1 MSKETIKMDFKNRI
15 KHAWNAFMGRDPTSE
30 QYQDIGMAYSSP
42 PITQSQRSYTDR
54 SIINSIYN
62 KIARDVAVISFVHC
76 TTDINGNYVEAIKSP
91 LQDCLSVEANL
102 DQTGPAIIQD
112 AVTRMLK
119 QGTVAIIPTDCDAN
133 PDETG
138 TYNIYQIQCADILE
152 WYPKKVKVRIWNP
165 IKGMHEERFF
175 EKETAAIITN
185 PMYDIMNE
193 PNSILQRI
201 NKKLALLD
209 VIDNESASTKLNMI
223 IQVPYNTR
231 SQLKQDYAQK
241 RIGEIEEQLAD
252 SPRGIAYMDINEK
265 LIQLSKPLENNLLE
279 HIKYLMDTYKQQLG
293 ISDELLNG
301 QANEVIWNNYT
312 TSIIEPICVALTLEM
327 KRKWLT
333 KTARTRG
340 QSIVF
345 FKDPFRYVPTTEIAK
360 IADVFSRNQ
369 IMTPNELRQKVGM
382 PPADDPKAD
391 ELNNAN
397 MPDYPEENAM
407 PVDQEMPAE
416 DYSQMEEELPQEEP
430 QEEINEE
437 LSEKFSLFGDDQNEA
452 PAAKKTKSKAKTKST
467 KSKTKSEPFSL
478 FGDNAEESESN
489 KAFSL
494 FK

>member
-15 KHAWNAFMGRDPTSE
+15 KHAWNAFMGRDPTQES
-30 QYQDIGMAYSSP
+30 YQDLGPAYATS
-42 PITQSQRSYTDR
+42 PITQSYRSYNDR
-54 SIINSIYN
+54 CIINAIYN
-62 KIARDVAVISFVHC
+62 KIARDVAAINVVHC
-76 TTDINGNYVEAIKSP
+76 KVDEYGHYVSPIRSP
-91 LQDCLSVEANL
+91 LQECLNTEANI
-102 DQTGPAIIQD
+102 DQSGMALIQD
-112 AVTRMLK
+112 AVERMLK
-119 QGTVAIIPTDCDAN
+119 QGVVAIIPTDSDNN

-138 TYNIYQIQCADILE
+138 SFKIYQLECADIIE
-152 WYPKKVKVRIWNP
+152 WYPRKIKVRIWNP
-165 IKGMHEERFF
+165 YKGMFEERIFS
-175 EKETAAIITN
+175 KEMAAIIQN
-185 PMYDIMNE
+185 PMYSIMNE
-193 PNSILQRI
+193 PNSVLQRI
-201 NKKLALLD
+201 YKKLSLLD

-231 SQLKQDYAQK
+231 STLKQDYANK
-241 RIGEIEEQLAD
+241 RINEIEEQLAD

-301 QANEVIWNNYT
+301 TANETIINNYI
-312 TSIIEPICVALTLEM
+312 TSIIEPICMALVNEM

-333 KTARTRG
+333 QTARTQG

-345 FKDPFRYVPTTEIAK
+345 FKDPFRYIPTSEIAK

-397 MPDYPEENAM
+397 MPDYPEENPMM
-407 PVDQEMPAE
+407 PMGEMP
-416 DYSQMEEELPQEEP
+416 MEESEAPVEEEP
-430 QEEINEE
+430 VEEE
-437 LSEKFSLFGDDQNEA
+437 LSEDFSLFDSNQNEA
-452 PAAKKTKSKAKTKST
+452 PTPKKTTKSKSKSKST
-467 KSKTKSEPFSL
+467 KTKSEPFSL
-478 FGDNAEESESN
+478 FDDNSGESSN
-489 KAFSL
+489 EAFSL